1 MRNESMNPSAEWSPY
16 KPNFFHH
23 LTSYRNRTSNLIITL
38 DSFFASI
45 HIQIGPLIVVIFWMK
60 ANHKLRTSRNLT
72 AQLKVQQE
80 WALRCT
86 CSSPPKP
93 AHMDCSSVYLQTA
106 QLAGKNLIFT
116 PKKLAKLLFTR
127 QQSQDWWL
135 TSWKQ
140 FGNAN
145 LEKIAHPGKTPK
157 KKKTEISAHPLWIA
171 IRASKHQGQ
180 NWVEWSH
187 RLLRAWSSWPYPAR
201 VPQENVVQDILAP
214 QFVQPHLIKHYLG
227 ESIKDHANHF
237 VMYLLPN
244 GLSAILTYN
253 VRNVQQ
259 QVVAYLDKLV
269 LLGYVWVGKRD
280 DR

>member
-1 MRNESMNPSAEWSPY
+1 MQNYEPFSWVTPY
-16 KPNFFHH
+16 KPNFCIILHH
-23 LTSYRNRTSNLIITL
+23 TSNHYIYIYPWFICCKYPYINWSTN
-38 DSFFASI
+38 SCF
-45 HIQIGPLIVVIFWMK
+45 FWMK
-60 ANHKLRTSRNLT
+60 ANHKLRTNRDLLT

-93 AHMDCSSVYLQTA
+93 AHMDCSSVYLQA
-106 QLAGKNLIFT
+106 SQLAGKTAN
-116 PKKLAKLLFTR
+116 
-127 QQSQDWWL
+127 SQDNSRKIDDWHL
-135 TSWKQ
+135 
-140 FGNAN
+140 GNN
-145 LEKIAHPGKTPK
+145 LEMQTNEKIAHPGKTPK
-157 KKKTEISAHPLWIA
+157 KKKLKYPLIHCESLSA

-201 VPQENVVQDILAP
+201 VPQENVEQDILAP

-253 VRNVQQ
+253 VRNVQL

>member
-93 AHMDCSSVYLQTA
+93 AHMDCSSVYLQTP

-157 KKKTEISAHPLWIA
+157 KKKLKYPLIHCESLSGLQSTKDR
-171 IRASKHQGQ
+171 IG
-180 NWVEWSH
+180 WSDH
-187 RLLRAWSSWPYPAR
+187 TVSYEHGAADHTQPEYLKRMWYKTSWPP
-201 VPQENVVQDILAP
+201 NLC
-214 QFVQPHLIKHYLG
+214 
-227 ESIKDHANHF
+227 NH
-237 VMYLLPN
+237 
-244 GLSAILTYN
+244 I
-253 VRNVQQ
+253 
-259 QVVAYLDKLV
+259 
-269 LLGYVWVGKRD
+269 W
-280 DR
+280 